1 MVPHRHDVL
10 FVTKADLSGRSG
22 SNIITRNIVSAFAD
36 RDDVRI
42 SVVSPRPAEEYPDGF
57 TDTVSDLVHLD
68 PRPPDLSVPD
78 RLRSSV
84 DTFRTVR
91 RAIRT
96 IEPDVVIARMAPD
109 FVATPFLADRYGIP
123 YALLSRGVAYKRLR
137 FSPILRRIYRYN
149 VRIARE
155 VYVASAEIKRDTD
168 RLRRPDQSESVLL
181 SNAVDPGE
189 FHPYS
194 VREAR
199 DSIGLD
205 GDVGFLVGFVGS
217 MKPYHRIDALIR
229 SLQHLDPS
237 LDVHL
242 LLVGEGPELDRYEE
256 VAEEQGVSDRVH
268 FPGFVAHSN
277 VDRYLSACDTLYAVR
292 SQESGTPVKV
302 FEYLACERPVIV
314 RDMEELSFVDEL
326 EVGRT
331 VPEPEPGRIAE
342 AIGELHG
349 AGRDRRLEMGER
361 GRDYVERERTWDAFV
376 QRILDDFFE

>member
-1 MVPHRHDVL
+1 MVRKPHNVL
-10 FVTKADLSGRSG
+10 FVTKSDLSGRSG
-22 SNIITRNIVSAFAD
+22 NNIITGNIVSAFAE

-42 SVVSPRPAEEYPDGF
+42 SVISPRPAEEYPDGL
-57 TDTVSDLVHLD
+57 TDNISDLIHLD
-68 PRPPDLSVPD
+68 PRPPDLSVLD
-78 RLRSSV
+78 RVRSSV
-84 DTFRTVR
+84 DTFRTLR

-96 IEPDVVIARMAPD
+96 IDPDIVTARMTPD
-109 FVATPFLADRYGIP
+109 FISPPFLADHYGIP

-137 FSPILRRIYRYN
+137 FSPVLRRIYRYN

-155 VYVASAEIKRDTD
+155 VYVASEEIKRDTD

-181 SNAVDPGE
+181 SNAVDPE
-189 FHPYS
+189 DFQPYPM
-194 VREAR
+194 REAR
-199 DSIGLD
+199 DSIGLN

-229 SLQHLDPS
+229 SLQYLDS
-237 LDVHL
+237 SIDVQL
-242 LLVGEGPELDRYEE
+242 LLVGEGPELNHYKE

-314 RDMEELSFVDEL
+314 RDMEELSFVDKL
-326 EVGRT
+326 GVGRT
-331 VPEPEPGRIAE
+331 VQKPEPKRIAE
-342 AIGELHG
+342 AIDELYR
-349 AGRDRRLEMGER
+349 AGRDQRQEMGER